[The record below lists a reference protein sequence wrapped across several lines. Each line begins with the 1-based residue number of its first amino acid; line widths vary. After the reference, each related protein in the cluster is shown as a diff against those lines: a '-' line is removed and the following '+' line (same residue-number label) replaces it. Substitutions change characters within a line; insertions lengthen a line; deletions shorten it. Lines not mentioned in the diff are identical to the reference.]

1 MLLLFMLLLKF
12 CVLINYEFIY
22 FIHIQAVKVVIDSL
36 SLLLLCFH
44 LQRWQYLLILFIK
57 IWKIVF
63 YFVVNMFLSILF
75 IIIIEINLRIYIIII
90 IIIRFNILSMVK
102 LMLGLIKRGIL
113 LSLWF
118 LFIKLTFICFW
129 FLRFY
134 EVEVV
139 LIVLD
144 VSVHVHTE

>member
-1 MLLLFMLLLKF
+1 MLLLKF